1 MSDDIRTAIIE
12 DPDVLQFAQDGWTLR
27 VTVPGG
33 VTSYLL
39 RQGGRWHGPVL
50 EAITEPTMV
59 ERLELLNPDEQ
70 LPLGHVTVTVPLDIE
85 EYAECVARG
94 LAGREDDQYDRLH
107 ALAELPGLP
116 TNCTV
121 KAVGL
126 DADTQEVT
134 FEYSTDLG
142 DDLIHEILNA

>member
-12 DPDVLQFAQDGWTLR
+12 DPDILRFAQDGWTLR
-27 VTVPGG
+27 VTMPGG
-33 VTSYLL
+33 TKGYVH
-39 RQGGRWHGPVL
+39 RQGGTWHGTLFDVVTTPA
-50 EAITEPTMV
+50 EV
-59 ERLELLNPDEQ
+59 ERLELLDPDEQ
-70 LPLGHVTVTVPLDIE
+70 LPLGHATVTVSLDIE